1 MSERRYYSV
10 RTGKNPNSTRYSLQM
25 LLRLFR
31 DLYKHF
37 LEKEYFQEAFGY
49 WCVDA
54 EQVPGTLG
62 IDIEAQ
68 MFRLLRKEN
77 LWPIDEK
84 CVNYSEDDL
93 FDVVEFLYDHVSKPV
108 NGYFHSY
115 NLCGWHYDTFDKE
128 EGQKEFFTA
137 LNPLLSDY
145 EEGYELT
152 IDGEIIVKGQPGLD
166 LLFKATVTTSEPENV
181 QARVEAAISKFRRH
195 RSSLEDRRDA
205 IRDLADVLEYLRP
218 RLKDVLTKKDENDLF
233 NLANNFGIR
242 HHNDQQKT
250 DYDKAIWYSWM
261 FYYYLAT
268 VHATVRL
275 IEKDNNLK
283 PSNKQSNK

>member
-1 MSERRYYSV
+1 MLDRRYYSI
-10 RTGKNPNSTRYSLQM
+10 RTGKNPNAVGYGLEM

-31 DLYKHF
+31 DLFRHF
-37 LEKEYFQEAFGY
+37 SDKDYFQEAFGF

-77 LWPIDEK
+77 LWPIGERYK
-84 CVNYSEDDL
+84 EYSEDDV
-93 FDVVEFLYDHVSKPV
+93 FDVIEFLYDHVSKPV
-108 NGYFHSY
+108 DGIYHNY
-115 NLCGWHYDTFDKE
+115 NMCGWHYNTFDKE
-128 EGQKEFFTA
+128 VGQQEFH
-137 LNPLLSDY
+137 LEINNILCDY
-145 EEGYELT
+145 DEGYELT
-152 IDGEIIVKGQPGLD
+152 PDGEILIKGKSGLD
-166 LLFKATVTTSEPENV
+166 LLFKASVPTDDPENILI
-181 QARVEAAISKFRRH
+181 RVNAAISKFRRY
-195 RSSLEDRRDA
+195 RSSLDDRRDA

-218 RLKDVLTKKDENDLF
+218 KAKNVLSKKDENDLF

-242 HHNDQQKT
+242 HHNAQQQT

-268 VHATVRL
+268 IHAVSRL
-275 IEKDNNLK
+275 IEKNEESNQK
-283 PSNKQSNK
+283 PAKL